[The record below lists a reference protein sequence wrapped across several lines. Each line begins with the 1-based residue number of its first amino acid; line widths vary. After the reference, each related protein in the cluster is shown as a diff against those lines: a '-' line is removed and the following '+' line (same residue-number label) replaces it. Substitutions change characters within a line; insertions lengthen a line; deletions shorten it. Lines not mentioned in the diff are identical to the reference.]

1 MILSSAAI
9 RGASVVLG
17 AILLF
22 AAGLFFIVWLFDTPE
37 NILAKKRAKCD
48 EAVTAL
54 LYSKEQVEVIRAGI
68 LVRQLDCSIG
78 RRLLSTGAIP

>member
-1 MILSSAAI
+1 ML
-9 RGASVVLG
+9 LG
-17 AILLF
+17 AVAFVLFILF
-22 AAGLFFIVWLFDTPE
+22 IGLDTE